1 MGEARDESGEA
12 AQAGVGERGER
23 ERWREGRR
31 GGLAL
36 VRYPSSNESMK
47 PCACDSLI
55 L

>member
-1 MGEARDESGEA
+1 MGAVRKLGEARDESGEA

-36 VRYPSSNESMK
+36 VR
-47 PCACDSLI
+47 
-55 L
+55 